1 MNTRSII
8 SILVMLLLSSCTH
21 YTLLEPQRHQV
32 SAVYSVEPQIQ
43 WSRVKTGA
51 IEEWTV
57 DGPILQAVR
66 FFDGVKDGD
75 PLVPVYGEN
84 QKRPLFRAGM
94 NATEVQEFVVDSMS
108 AMGFTDMRAE
118 NLRPFQFGSL
128 PGFRFELQYLSAEG
142 LELSGIAAGTTSG
155 EKLYL
160 ILYTGARSHYFDKHK
175 ADVERMLQTIQISS

>member
-1 MNTRSII
+1 MNSRAV
-8 SILVMLLLSSCTH
+8 LFALAALLLSACTH

-57 DGPILQAVR
+57 DGPILQAVL

-75 PLVPVYGEN
+75 PLVPTYGKN

-108 AMGFTDMRAE
+108 AMGFTDVRAE

-128 PGFRFELQYLSAEG
+128 PGFRFELHYLSADG
-142 LELSGIAAGTTSG
+142 LELNGIAAGTTG
-155 EKLYL
+155 DDRLYL
-160 ILYTGARSHYFDKHK
+160 ILYTGTRSHYFDKHK
-175 ADVERMLQTIQISS
+175 ADVERMLQTIQTSS

>member
-1 MNTRSII
+1 MNTRSIF
-8 SILVMLLLSSCTH
+8 SILVILFLSSCTH

-32 SAVYSVEPQIQ
+32 SSVYSVEPQIQ

-57 DGPILQAVR
+57 DGPILQLVR

-75 PLVPVYGEN
+75 SLFPTYGKN

-94 NATEVQEFVVDSMS
+94 NATEVQEFVVDTMS
-108 AMGFTDMRAE
+108 AIGYADVRAE

-142 LELSGIAAGTTSG
+142 LERNGIAAGTTSG

-160 ILYTGARSHYFDKHK
+160 ILYTGTRSHYFDKHK
-175 ADVERMLQTIQISS
+175 PHVERMLQTIQTSS